1 MGERMKTFLKWLRF
15 PRILLVVAVIA
26 FLMAV
31 LIPAPIFET
40 SPSINTAGFLVDKIF
55 EMVSEGYTK
64 TRILN
69 SLTQAEKDMLKEND
83 INWIESIPVRIGHR
97 TVNPEY
103 LPNRHVVVYGT
114 AGFRSRRKVWRRQ
127 FFLNATG
134 QEVRLRRI
142 DSDASKYK
150 FSLPELQELINTT
163 RVGTFDILLG
173 NVTDIS
179 ELPDPNEHNRDVLY
193 EYLVLK
199 KIIDKAPDCIEYA
212 IEVMKKKSY
221 LLNIRVDHLLRKC
234 IVSPM
239 PPDTPGFYAEESNSA
254 WKAWCTK
261 NAAKVEFTNDFLFEK
276 H

>member
-1 MGERMKTFLKWLRF
+1 MGERMKTFLKWIRF
-15 PRILLVVAVIA
+15 PRILIIVALIA
-26 FLMAV
+26 LLLAV
-31 LIPAPIFET
+31 LIPVRILET

-69 SLTQAEKDMLKEND
+69 SLTQAEKDMLKENE
-83 INWIESIPVRIGHR
+83 INWIESIPVRIGQR

-103 LPNRHVVVYGT
+103 LPNMHVVVYGT
-114 AGFRSRRKVWRRQ
+114 ADFKSRGKVWRGQ
-127 FFLNATG
+127 FFLNAIG
-134 QEVRLRRI
+134 QEFRLRRI
-142 DSDASKYK
+142 DSDANKYEL
-150 FSLPELQELINTT
+150 SLPELQELINTT

-173 NVTDIS
+173 NVTDIN
-179 ELPDPNEHNRDVLY
+179 ELPEPNEHNRDVLY

-212 IEVMKKKSY
+212 IEVITEKSY
-221 LLNIRVDHLLRKC
+221 LLNIRVDHLLRKY

-239 PPDTPGFYAEESNSA
+239 PPDIPGFYAEEFIST

-261 NAAKVEFTNDFLFEK
+261 NAAKVDFTNEFLFGK
-276 H
+276 Y

>member
-1 MGERMKTFLKWLRF
+1 MKTFLKWIRF
-15 PRILLVVAVIA
+15 LRILLVVAVIA
-26 FLMAV
+26 VLSAV
-31 LIPAPIFET
+31 LIPIRILET

-69 SLTQAEKDMLKEND
+69 SLTQAQKYMLKEND
-83 INWIESIPVRIGHR
+83 INWIESIPVRIGQR

-103 LPNRHVVVYGT
+103 LPYYHVVVYGT
-114 AGFRSRRKVWRRQ
+114 ADFRSRRKVWRRQ

-142 DSDASKYK
+142 DSDANKNEH
-150 FSLPELQELINTT
+150 SLSELQELINTT

-179 ELPDPNEHNRDVLY
+179 ELPDSNEYNRNVLY
-193 EYLVLK
+193 EYQVLK

-212 IEVMKKKSY
+212 IEVMTEKCDH
-221 LLNIRVDHLLRKC
+221 LNIRVDHLLQKC
-234 IVSPM
+234 IVSPI
-239 PPDTPGFYAEESNSA
+239 PPNTPTLYTEKSNSD
-254 WKAWCTK
+254 WKAWFAK
-261 NAAKVEFTNDFLFEK
+261 NAAKVEFTNEFLFEK